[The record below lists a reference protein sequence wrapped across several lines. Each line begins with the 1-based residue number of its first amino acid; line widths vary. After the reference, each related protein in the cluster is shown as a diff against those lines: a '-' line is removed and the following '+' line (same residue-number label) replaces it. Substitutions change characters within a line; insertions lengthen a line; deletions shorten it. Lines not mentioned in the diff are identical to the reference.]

1 MRVLVSTTAGHGHV
15 LPVVPLARALL
26 DAGHQVVWA
35 TGDEACGLLV
45 AAGIDAEPAGMP
57 AAELGPRRAA
67 LFASFADVPPAER
80 AGHVYPAMFGE
91 LLAPRM
97 LEDLL
102 PLARDWRPDLLVHEQ
117 GELAAPLVAALLGV
131 PSVAHGFGTAVPGP
145 FVAAA
150 GERLAPMWAEHG
162 LPVPAY
168 AGCFASPY
176 LDIYPPSMQGQGAAH
191 IPERLLLRPVS
202 WTGPEPDRLPE
213 LVLAPDDRPLVYLTL
228 GTVNRDATL
237 LGELLAAL
245 AVLDVRVLATVG
257 PGGDPEVLGPQPRNV
272 AVERF
277 VSQTAVLPHCDAVVS
292 HAGSGTVLGA
302 LALGLPL
309 VCVPQ
314 MADQFRN
321 SEAVSRAGAGVVLR
335 PGEAGAEAGADAV
348 SAAVQAVLGANEY
361 RHAAAELAAE
371 IAAMPAPEDVVPAL
385 EALTG

>member
-57 AAELGPRRAA
+57 AAELAPRRAA
-67 LFASFADVPPAER
+67 LWASLAEVPPDQR
-80 AGHVYPAMFGE
+80 AAHVFPAMFGD

-97 LEDLL
+97 AEDLL

-117 GELAAPLVAALLGV
+117 GELAAPLVGALLGV
-131 PSVAHGFGTAVPGP
+131 PSVAHGFGTAVPAP
-145 FVAAA
+145 FVAEA
-150 GERLAPMWAEHG
+150 GERLAPMWAAHG
-162 LPVPAY
+162 LEVPPY
-168 AGCFASPY
+168 AGCYASTY
-176 LDIYPPSMQGQGAAH
+176 LDIYPPSMQGEGAAH
-191 IPERLLLRPVS
+191 IPERQLLRPVS
-202 WTGPEPDRLPE
+202 WTGPEPERLPE
-213 LVLAPDDRPLVYLTL
+213 LVLEPDDRPLVYLTF
-228 GTVNRDATL
+228 GTVHRDPV
-237 LGELLAAL
+237 LLADLL
-245 AVLDVRVLATVG
+245 AGLSGLDLRVLATVG
-257 PGGDPEVLGPQPRNV
+257 PGGDPESLGPQPRNV

-277 VSQTAVLPHCDAVVS
+277 VSQSAVLPHCDAVVS

-309 VCVPQ
+309 VCLPQ

-321 SEAVSRAGAGVVLR
+321 SAAVARAGAGVVLR
-335 PGEAGAEAGADAV
+335 PGDTGAEAV
-348 SAAVQAVLGANEY
+348 TAAVQAVLGANEY

-371 IAAMPAPEDVVPAL
+371 IAAMPAPADVVPRL
-385 EALTG
+385 EALAG